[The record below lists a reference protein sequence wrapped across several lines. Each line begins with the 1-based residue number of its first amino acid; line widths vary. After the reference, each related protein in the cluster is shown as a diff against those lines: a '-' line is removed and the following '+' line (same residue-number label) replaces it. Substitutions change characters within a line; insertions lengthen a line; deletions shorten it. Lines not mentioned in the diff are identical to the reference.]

1 MQPGANYEAEKHVG
15 VVYGYRAIGDYGDN
29 TDVYYFGRTK
39 LAAAYAMSLEGP
51 ADGVHERQK
60 RMLRKKC
67 RRVGLGRPSRVLLWG
82 RSEDVDKDWDALKM
96 ILRGHTQDEMRLTN
110 ELLIGDNWFS
120 CEDHGPDALGTWLRA
135 VWDDMQRR
143 VRHADEE
150 EQPPVDEEYEE
161 QPPVVEVFRDSSLL
175 VNRLLELRDQNQ
187 I

>member
-1 MQPGANYEAEKHVG
+1 MDHATRSELRGGEAR
-15 VVYGYRAIGDYGDN
+15 GYRAIGDYGDGN
-29 TDVYYFGRTK
+29 HIYYFGRTK
-39 LAAAYAMSLEGP
+39 LGAAYAMSLEGP

-96 ILRGHTQDEMRLTN
+96 ILRGHTQDDMRLTN

-135 VWDDMQRR
+135 VWDNLQRR
-143 VRHADEE
+143 VPAAEEYE